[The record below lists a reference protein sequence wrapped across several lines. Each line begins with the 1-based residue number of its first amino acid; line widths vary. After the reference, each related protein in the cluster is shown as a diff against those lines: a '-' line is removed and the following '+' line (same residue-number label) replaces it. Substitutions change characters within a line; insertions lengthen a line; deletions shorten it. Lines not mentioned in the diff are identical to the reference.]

1 MEFKWQH
8 TEWLY
13 AAPLLLL
20 VVIIS
25 AVFFQRWRHK
35 VWRILG
41 LSDRSQHASA
51 ALSKA
56 RFYTR
61 YTFLAVAVAFL
72 CISLANLQMSG
83 QTTHVKRQGADV
95 VFALDVSRS
104 MLAEDLTPSRL
115 EKAKLLI
122 SRTVDQLG
130 GDRVGIIARP
140 YTKKGREVG
149 KYQLY
154 FFLVVATH

>member
-56 RFYTR
+56 RFIP
-61 YTFLAVAVAFL
+61 V
-72 CISLANLQMSG
+72 I
-83 QTTHVKRQGADV
+83 
-95 VFALDVSRS
+95 
-104 MLAEDLTPSRL
+104 PSWQWQWPSY
-115 EKAKLLI
+115 A
-122 SRTVDQLG
+122 SVWRTC
-130 GDRVGIIARP
+130 
-140 YTKKGREVG
+140 K
-149 KYQLY
+149 
-154 FFLVVATH
+154 